1 MKIPAIKSLLNS
13 TKGKII
19 VSILLGFGIA
29 TLFRKSCENR
39 KCLVFKAPSINKIA
53 NKTFLFDDKCYK
65 YNEKNVTCDNNKKIL
80 EINNA

>member
-1 MKIPAIKSLLNS
+1 MKVPALKSLLNS

-39 KCLVFKAPSINKIA
+39 NCLVFKAPSMNKIK
-53 NKTFLFDDKCYK
+53 NKPFLFDDKCYE
-65 YNEKNVTCDNNKKIL
+65 YNEKNVTCDNKKKIL